1 MWCVGHLEPCCC
13 VWVWCDLLMEQ
24 CRSDHGEATQAPRGS
39 WAAAAA
45 ISPCVPQG
53 NPPGWGLHPL
63 SPQPRAELP
72 QNSAHA
78 VALTLPTPSLPPED
92 RIKLWDISFQI
103 SARGKPALPWDCSDS
118 SLHRQHNWLTS
129 NLFSI
134 FWFSHGY
141 FLCWKKALELNWI
154 YIEMQEVTIFFL
166 LLCENC
172 HPIPSV
178 CLSCVELHP
187 PPSQGELILHTVVA
201 AGRQEK
207 AFTRY

>member
-1 MWCVGHLEPCCC
+1 MCAAPGAVLLCLGVVWPADGAVQVRPWGSHPGSKGQLSCCC
-13 VWVWCDLLMEQ
+13 CHQPL
-24 CRSDHGEATQAPRGS
+24 CPSGEPPRLGAAPPE
-39 WAAAAA
+39 
-45 ISPCVPQG
+45 SP
-53 NPPGWGLHPL
+53 
-63 SPQPRAELP
+63 
-72 QNSAHA
+72 
-78 VALTLPTPSLPPED
+78 LTLPTPSLPPED

-118 SLHRQHNWLTS
+118 SLHRQHNWLIS

-141 FLCWKKALELNWI
+141 FSCWKKALELNWI
-154 YIEMQEVTIFFL
+154 YIEMQEATIFFL